1 MSAPMSA
8 ATTIGVFDSGV
19 GGLTV
24 LRALRARL
32 PDYSFLYLGDSARL
46 PYGTKSADTVRRYA
60 LQAASVLVS
69 RDVQALVVACNTASA
84 VALDDLAARWPSLP
98 VLGVIEP
105 GARAAVA
112 KTRNGC
118 IGVIGTESTIRGEA
132 YQRAIDALAPSV
144 GMPLRVHARA
154 CSVFVALAE
163 EGWFDTPAAEAVA
176 RAYLQDWF
184 DTPAAEAEAVARA
197 GAHPDTHANTQ
208 AGTYA
213 DSGIRGHADTH
224 ADSSIGADSDARAG
238 HRAANETLVPDTLV
252 LGCTHFPV
260 LREVIG
266 RVVGPAVTLVDSA
279 TTTAEA
285 LAQRLGAT
293 RASVASSPRGR
304 LGLLATD
311 GPERFAAVG
320 SRFMG
325 EFITPEQVEIV
336 DL

>member
-1 MSAPMSA
+1 MSA

-24 LRALRARL
+24 LRALRDRL
-32 PDYSFLYLGDSARL
+32 PGYSFLYLGDSARL

-60 LQAASVLVS
+60 LQAASVLVN

-105 GARAAVA
+105 GARAALA
-112 KTRNGC
+112 QTRNGS

-132 YQRAIDALAPSV
+132 YQRAIAAL
-144 GMPLRVHARA
+144 GHEHGLPLRVRTRA
-154 CSVFVALAE
+154 CSVFVSLAE
-163 EGWFDTPAAEAVA
+163 EGWFDTPATEAVA

-184 DTPAAEAEAVARA
+184 SATDADEPA
-197 GAHPDTHANTQ
+197 
-208 AGTYA
+208 
-213 DSGIRGHADTH
+213 
-224 ADSSIGADSDARAG
+224 
-238 HRAANETLVPDTLV
+238 PDTLV

-260 LREVIG
+260 LRDVIG
-266 RVVGPAVTLVDSA
+266 RIVGPDVALVDSA
-279 TTTAEA
+279 TTTADA
-285 LAQRLGAT
+285 LAMRLGAGDAT
-293 RASVASSPRGR
+293 AISGPRGR
-304 LGLLATD
+304 LRLLATD

-325 EFITPEQVEIV
+325 ETIHPEAVEIV